1 MRSSLMSGNMQLEA
15 NFGGTFGVS
24 QMILQSHPESPAA
37 DATPVIHLLPALPDA
52 WPHGEIRGWRAQGGW
67 IVDISWQ
74 DGVIDKATLRATRGG
89 PVTVRYGQ
97 KTVNLDAVANQE
109 YRCDGSLDLQARI
122 GSWGDQGD
130 GTYRNP
136 ILNADYPD
144 VDVEQLGDTYYMISS
159 KQHMSPGMVI
169 LQSKDMV
176 NWQTVDHVWDKL
188 SWDPKYDW
196 NRMDG
201 YRFGVWA
208 GDLAYHD
215 GRWYCYQ
222 IDTTN
227 GLYMSSAEDIRGPWT
242 KPHRMLKKTG
252 WTDPAVYWDDAARQ
266 AYLVCNF
273 GRGPGGNQIKLF
285 RMSWD
290 GRALLDKGTVIHRG
304 PGAEAAKI
312 YRIDGRW
319 YIFLAQWFRPD
330 PRRPT
335 DEASS
340 GDRKQLV
347 LRSKTDSIYGPYEVK
362 VVYERG
368 NGVIRSC
375 SQGALMK
382 APDGSWWYTHQLIQ
396 NIPAPFQGR
405 PQMLQPVKWID
416 GWPMIG
422 KDVDGDGI
430 GEPILHHPKPILG
443 HPIAAPPTD
452 DEFDAATRGPQWEWN
467 HNPRDTR
474 CSLTERPGW
483 LRLKA
488 SAPVKPGG
496 FWGAC
501 NTISQRLMGTG
512 KGRAE
517 AKFDLVGMKP
527 GQRAG
532 FVRFGGVYH
541 LLGVQVD
548 GDGTRRLFFDANGT
562 RTAGPVINGETLW
575 IRTTNDGDRARFAW
589 SSDGGTFHRLGP
601 TFTIKFGMWTGDRLG
616 FFCWNEKTDDPAVA
630 GHVDVDWFRYD
641 YDGPKQAIA
650 R

>member
-1 MRSSLMSGNMQLEA
+1 MTVKSVPA
-15 NFGGTFGVS
+15 W
-24 QMILQSHPESPAA
+24 MIAFVLTSTTLA
-37 DATPVIHLLPALPDA
+37 
-52 WPHGEIRGWRAQGGW
+52 GEPR
-67 IVDISWQ
+67 
-74 DGVIDKATLRATRGG
+74 T
-89 PVTVRYGQ
+89 
-97 KTVNLDAVANQE
+97 
-109 YRCDGSLDLQARI
+109 

-169 LQSKDMV
+169 LESKDMV
-176 NWQTVDHVWDKL
+176 NWRSIGHVWDKL
-188 SWDPKYDW
+188 SWDPKYNGD
-196 NRMDG
+196 RMDG

-227 GLYMSSAEDIRGPWT
+227 GLYMSSAPDIRGPWT
-242 KPHRMLKKTG
+242 EPHRMLAKTR
-252 WTDPAVYWDDAARQ
+252 WTDPAVYWDDEGRQ

-273 GRGPGGNQIKLF
+273 GRGEPGNKAAVAGNQIKLF
-285 RMSWD
+285 KMSWD
-290 GRALLDKGTVIHRG
+290 GRELLDEGQVIHRG

-330 PRRPT
+330 PRRPEHP
-335 DEASS
+335 DADR

-405 PQMLQPVKWID
+405 PQMLQPVEWVD
-416 GWPMIG
+416 GWPLIG
-422 KDVDGDGI
+422 RDVDGDGI
-430 GEPILHHPKPILG
+430 GEPVLHHAKPIHG
-443 HPIAAPPTD
+443 FPITAPATD
-452 DEFDAATRGPQWEWN
+452 DQFDSPRRGPQWEWN
-467 HNPRDTR
+467 HNPRDGR
-474 CSLTERPGW
+474 WSLAERPGW

-488 SAPVKPGG
+488 SVPVGEGG
-496 FWGAC
+496 FWGAS
-501 NTISQRLMGTG
+501 NTISQRIMGTG
-512 KGRAE
+512 KGKAMAKLDLSGMRA
-517 AKFDLVGMKP
+517 

-541 LLGVQVD
+541 LLGVHVEE
-548 GDGTRRLFFDANGT
+548 DGTRRLFFDAEGQV
-562 RTAGPVINGETLW
+562 TAGPVVDAEELW
-575 IRTTNDGDRARFAW
+575 IRTTNDGDQARFAW
-589 SSDGGTFHRLGP
+589 STDEQTFRDFGP
-601 TFTIKFGMWTGDRLG
+601 AFTIKFGKWTGDRLG
-616 FFCWNEKTDDPAVA
+616 LFCWNDHEPE
-630 GHVDVDWFRYD
+630 GHVDVDWFRYH
-641 YDGPKQAIA
+641 YDGPKGSPDSK
-650 R
+650 